1 MSEAGQKKELQKLYQ
16 LGPQLGS
23 GSFGTVFSGTR
34 LSDGSPVALK
44 RVPRESV
51 LRWHELP
58 DGTRVPMEIV
68 LMEKVGSG
76 CQNIIQLLDWF
87 ELPDSF
93 VLVLERPEQSQDL
106 LELLLE
112 QEFLPEEA
120 ACWLFCQVLDAVQH
134 CTACGVLHRDIKP
147 ENLLVNP
154 ETGDLKLI
162 DFGCGTFL
170 QEQAFTTFAGT
181 HLYCPPEWI
190 CLGGYHG
197 HAATIWSLGVLLYV
211 MVCGDMPFRDDRDI
225 VSGQLFFRLQV
236 SPGPYLNMGP
246 VTKATVAVIHFAIW
260 VNKAQVSAV
269 AKELREEIREKM
281 EEVTEKMEEMKE
293 ETVPMWH
300 GFATSTVHRR
310 QYRTN
315 RDAVIPIHKM
325 IRELETQGVVSK
337 THSPFNSPIWPVC
350 KSDGEWRL
358 TVDYRAW
365 NEVTQPLS
373 AAVPDMLALQY
384 ELESKAAKWY
394 ATIDIANAFF
404 SIPLAAECR
413 PQFAFTWRSVQ
424 YN

>member
-1 MSEAGQKKELQKLYQ
+1 MDTNNTGATLTTDVAGESPQVHVGAQPEPGEPCQEQVVEQQASLSQELPAHSSQDAVLAVPAGHSPCVEVETSLERPRRFLHLQEAAPRRPPSSRTAFVVAGQKKELQELYQ

-23 GSFGTVFSGTR
+23 GGFGTVFSGTR

-51 LRWHELP
+51 LQWHKLP
-58 DGTRVPMEIV
+58 DGTRVPLEIV
-68 LMEKVGSG
+68 LMQKVGSG

-112 QEFLPEEA
+112 QEFLPEESA
-120 ACWLFCQVLDAVQH
+120 RWLFCQVLDAVQH

-211 MVCGDMPFRDDRDI
+211 MVCGEMPFQSDRDI
-225 VSGQLFFRLQV
+225 VSGQLVFRLKV
-236 SPGPYLNMGP
+236 SPAPD
-246 VTKATVAVIHFAIW
+246 K
-260 VNKAQVSAV
+260 VS
-269 AKELREEIREKM
+269 
-281 EEVTEKMEEMKE
+281 
-293 ETVPMWH
+293 
-300 GFATSTVHRR
+300 FATSSP
-310 QYRTN
+310 
-315 RDAVIPIHKM
+315 DAENLIYL
-325 IRELETQGVVSK
+325 RLELYCTAGHPRGA
-337 THSPFNSPIWPVC
+337 TSP
-350 KSDGEWRL
+350 
-358 TVDYRAW
+358 
-365 NEVTQPLS
+365 
-373 AAVPDMLALQY
+373 
-384 ELESKAAKWY
+384 
-394 ATIDIANAFF
+394 ANAA
-404 SIPLAAECR
+404 SPSQCVTVTGTGWRKGDASRCH
-413 PQFAFTWRSVQ
+413 PQQSQSQADDFT
-424 YN
+424 